1 MSRLLCRNVL
11 KANCIVYEIDIES
24 DVQNTEIELP
34 AGFIKLI
41 EYYIIHSI
49 DYINYY
55 IIYI

>member
-24 DVQNTEIELP
+24 DVQKTEIELP

-41 EYYIIHSI
+41 D